1 VLRKGGVPGAQKA
14 DNDRKGGYGLLGSLF
29 KAAKGM
35 GWGVHEGKRFQYD
48 DVMLISSECAET
60 LKSVPMLLRNPKDL
74 DDVLKTDL
82 GSAKLEQDIG
92 DLLRYGTKSM
102 LNPKRKTS
110 EDEYREKMET
120 ATPPERM
127 IIAARHVWQQQKKA
141 DRPIVRPSW
150 RRE

>member
-1 VLRKGGVPGAQKA
+1 
-14 DNDRKGGYGLLGSLF
+14 
-29 KAAKGM
+29 
-35 GWGVHEGKRFQYD
+35 
-48 DVMLISSECAET
+48 
-60 LKSVPMLLRNPKDL
+60 MLLRNPKDL

-127 IIAARHVWQQQKKA
+127 IIAARHVWGQQKKA